1 MSTLSTQ
8 SNGQKTSVVGVV
20 TAAYDP
26 EKRER
31 LKDGA
36 TYISPGRIYLDVK
49 GTVCEVACWSV
60 DSDKVNMPPFWTGID
75 FDTIEGRNVVI
86 SATYD
91 KEYTNPNTNE
101 TKHQYKSPT
110 DIQYLDGDA
119 PTPKEATPEPT
130 GERASTPPPEQPR
143 SFTKEEM
150 IAWNSSVNNANL
162 ALLSRLIGT
171 ILTSDSAKAYTK
183 LVSALALQFYEVIR
197 RGPVEIVEEVVE
209 PETQDTDLELESF

>member
-1 MSTLSTQ
+1 MSTQ

-91 KEYTNPNTNE
+91 KEYTNPKTNE

-130 GERASTPPPEQPR
+130 GERASTPPNTAILKPLDPNGR
-143 SFTKEEM
+143 DVM
-150 IAWNSSVNNANL
+150 IVDQVIFKGAMELRCGGAAVSQAVADAIAVWNGVRA
-162 ALLSRLIGT
+162 RHFVT
-171 ILTSDSAKAYTK
+171 
-183 LVSALALQFYEVIR
+183 Q
-197 RGPVEIVEEVVE
+197 
-209 PETQDTDLELESF
+209 ETDDEAENPDLESLESF